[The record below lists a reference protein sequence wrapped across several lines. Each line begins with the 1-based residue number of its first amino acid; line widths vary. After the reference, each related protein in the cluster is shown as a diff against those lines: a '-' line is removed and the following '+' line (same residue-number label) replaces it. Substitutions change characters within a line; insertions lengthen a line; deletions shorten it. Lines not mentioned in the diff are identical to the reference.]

1 MARRRATP
9 LPIMLAE
16 LGVAAWETIAHRT
29 LRMALGT
36 MSAAEYRRMFSE
48 KIVATQ
54 RATLAALTAK
64 DPHPGGRCS
73 RRSTGPLARTPS
85 GCGGAS
91 KARLRPIRS

>member
-64 DPHPGGRCS
+64 DPQPGRAV
-73 RRSTGPLARTPS
+73 LAPFHR
-85 GCGGAS
+85 AARANA
-91 KARLRPIRS
+91 KRLRRR